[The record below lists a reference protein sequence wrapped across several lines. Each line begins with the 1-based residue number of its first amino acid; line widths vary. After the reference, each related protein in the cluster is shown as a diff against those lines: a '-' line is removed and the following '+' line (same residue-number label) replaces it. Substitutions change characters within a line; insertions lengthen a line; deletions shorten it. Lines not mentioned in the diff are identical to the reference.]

1 MRILFLT
8 HRLPYAPNRGDRL
21 RAWHILRRLAR
32 DHDVALVSL
41 AHDADEQSRV
51 DDLAGLADIRVAIRV
66 PALRNRM
73 RGAAALAS
81 GSRTPL
87 THLLLDAPEMRPSI
101 ARVVAAAAPDV
112 VLAYCSS
119 MTRFALE
126 PPLDRFPLVID
137 MIDADSA
144 KWADLAAVTRGPLS
158 WIYRR
163 EARVLGRFEA
173 EAMRR
178 AITTTVV
185 NEREHAVLAA
195 LAPDA
200 DIRVVPNG
208 VDVAHFSPPGPPAAG
223 HDVVFC
229 GVMDYAPNAAGAVW
243 LANEVWPLVRRR
255 YADATLWLVGAR
267 PSAAVAHLASAAGRI
282 QVTGAVD
289 DMRPYL
295 WRAAVAAA
303 PLKTARGVQ
312 NKVLEAVA
320 AGLPTVVTPAV
331 RQGLPETVQPACAT
345 AETPQAFADRILD
358 VLAMSPDE
366 RRKMAAA
373 AELSGLGWDARLQ
386 SLAAVLEGAKDSPHK
401 PRT

>member
-32 DHDVALVSL
+32 GHDVALVSL
-41 AHDADEQSRV
+41 AHDADEASHV
-51 DDLAGLADIRVAIRV
+51 DDLSSVADIRIAVRV
-66 PALRNRM
+66 PYLRNRA
-73 RGAAALAS
+73 RAAAALLSAS
-81 GSRTPL
+81 RVPL
-87 THLLLDAPEMRPSI
+87 THLLLDAPGVRPAVERAISQS
-101 ARVVAAAAPDV
+101 RPDV

-144 KWADLAAVTRGPLS
+144 KWSDLAAVTRGPLA
-158 WIYRR
+158 WVYRR
-163 EARVLGRFEA
+163 EARLLGRFEHG
-173 EAMRR
+173 AMRR
-178 AITTTVV
+178 AVTTTVV
-185 NEREHAVLAA
+185 NERERAVLAS

-208 VDVAHFSPPGPPAAG
+208 VDVAYFAPPQPPAPG

-229 GVMDYAPNAAGAVW
+229 GVMDYAPNEAGAVW
-243 LANEVWPLVRRR
+243 LAHEGWPLVRRR
-255 YADATLWLVGAR
+255 CADATLWLVGAR
-267 PSAAVAHLASAAGRI
+267 PSPAVARLASTVDRI
-282 QVTGAVD
+282 EVTGSVD
-289 DMRPYL
+289 DVRPYL
-295 WRAAVAAA
+295 WRAAVAFA

-320 AGLPTVVTPAV
+320 AGLPAVITPAV
-331 RQGLPETVQPACAT
+331 RQGLPEVVQAACVT
-345 AETPQAFADRILD
+345 AESPQAFAGRILD

-366 RRKMAAA
+366 RRSMAGA
-373 AELSGLGWDARLQ
+373 AELSGLSWESRLQ
-386 SLAAVLEGAKDSPHK
+386 SLAAVLEGAKDSP
-401 PRT
+401 RT